1 MCYTNKMKEN
11 IVQNIDNNKFKN
23 KEMEKKVN
31 HAKKILI
38 KI

>member
-1 MCYTNKMKEN
+1 MKEN

-23 KEMEKKVN
+23 SEMEKKVN